1 MDNNRPPDNVVEKLD
16 EVFGYIGK
24 RVYLSVAEQLDMLW
38 HDIDEGKLDKN
49 GEWYK
54 AIKKVKDDNPKP
66 ENIKEL
72 KEELDELLRLEN
84 A

>member
-1 MDNNRPPDNVVEKLD
+1 MNNNTPPDNVVKKLD
-16 EVFGYIGK
+16 EVFGYIGT
-24 RVYLSVAEQLDMLW
+24 RAYLSIAEQLDMLW